1 MADGDGVVGF
11 RRGWAGS
18 SRVWW
23 REGRALRSRRFSRDF
38 PPARPV
44 CRRGCAPP
52 PRYSRLAGARR
63 GSFCGSHR
71 ESDVCSSV
79 LARGLG
85 RSRRRATELGERAT
99 GGERMKDASGC
110 SRRISKNVP
119 PARAVC
125 RRGCAPA
132 PRYSRLA
139 GAWRGLCG
147 TAHLAA
153 FAVRRADHRT
163 GVGACDADGCG
174 TPLGVRRLM

>member
-1 MADGDGVVGF
+1 MGSGV
-11 RRGWAGS
+11 A
-18 SRVWW
+18 
-23 REGRALRSRRFSRDF
+23 GRAVRGCGGGKGARFARDVF
-38 PPARPV
+38 QGISHPPALYVGGAAPRRPAIRV
-44 CRRGCAPP
+44 SLALGAGC
-52 PRYSRLAGARR
+52 
-63 GSFCGSHR
+63 FVGSHR
-71 ESDVCSSV
+71 ESGVCSSV